1 MPAQRHS
8 RPLSGSLRGTLARHS
23 MDCMECISVVDWVWM
38 KLPSCFLMFLNV
50 FDVCCNPLLLSF
62 LICRGGKKIAC
73 HYERPTRIE
82 RILKSGSVLQKERTW
97 FYLQT
102 SHSNTA
108 NPAHCILNHIETYWI
123 VLGCIPY
130 S

>member
-1 MPAQRHS
+1 
-8 RPLSGSLRGTLARHS
+8 
-23 MDCMECISVVDWVWM
+23 M